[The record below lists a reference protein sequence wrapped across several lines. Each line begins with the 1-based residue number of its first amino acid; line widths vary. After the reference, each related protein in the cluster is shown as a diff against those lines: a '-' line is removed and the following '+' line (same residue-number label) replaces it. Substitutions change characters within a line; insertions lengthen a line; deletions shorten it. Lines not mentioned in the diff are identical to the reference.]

1 MIKVKLS
8 EQSLTVTACLS
19 LATGMWK
26 EGREGNVSSRAV
38 PQGGSLCC
46 EGALEVGSCDGQKI
60 LAVNLIQDGD
70 RRLKWPRRE
79 GKEMSWMKVARMKR
93 SPAKLSA
100 EDPGI
105 RNGDGNQPLL
115 TAHSLGTRLPLP
127 PPRSPEVF
135 SQDTLKKGTLTLSCR
150 NWKKRAAR

>member
-1 MIKVKLS
+1 M
-8 EQSLTVTACLS
+8 
-19 LATGMWK
+19 
-26 EGREGNVSSRAV
+26 
-38 PQGGSLCC
+38 
-46 EGALEVGSCDGQKI
+46 GSCDGQKM

-79 GKEMSWMKVARMKR
+79 GKEMSRMKVARMK

-105 RNGDGNQPLL
+105 GNGDGNQPLL

-127 PPRSPEVF
+127 PPRSPEASF
-135 SQDTLKKGTLTLSCR
+135 SQHTLKKGTLTLSCR